1 MTTKNK
7 AGLVTGAG
15 IGIGRAIAQSL
26 AAEGAGVV
34 IFDRDLPSANETAR
48 LIRESGGQCEVIIGD
63 VTQYDDISNAVS
75 QCAQLY
81 GSMDV
86 LVNNA
91 GICPMNSIADTTL
104 EQFENAMRVNVSGV
118 FHGCKAVAP
127 LMMEQQYGKI
137 VNIASWFGKIGKPN
151 YGAYCASKFAVIGLT
166 QSLAME
172 LAKYKV
178 NVNAVCPGTIVDT
191 AMRNETD
198 REAIRLGNK
207 TAKQREEQIP
217 IGRVG
222 LPADIARVVSFLVS
236 PNADYMTGQSLNV
249 TGGLLMH

>member
-34 IFDRDLPSANETAR
+34 IFDRDLASASETAR
-48 LIRESGGQCEVIIGD
+48 LIGESGGRCEVFIGD
-63 VTQYDDISNAVS
+63 VTSYGDVSAAVR
-75 QCAQLY
+75 QCAALY
-81 GSMDV
+81 GSLDV

-91 GICPMNSIADTTL
+91 GVCPMNSLADTTL

-118 FHGCKAVAP
+118 FHGCKAAAP
-127 LMMEQQYGKI
+127 LMTEQQYGKI

-172 LAKYKV
+172 LARYKV
-178 NVNAVCPGTIVDT
+178 NVNAVCPGTIVET
-191 AMRNETD
+191 AMRDATD

-207 TAKQREEQIP
+207 TARQREDQIP

-222 LPADIARVVSFLVS
+222 LPGDIARVVSFLVS
-236 PNADYMTGQSLNV
+236 PSADYMTGQSLNV